1 MRKATQIALLLGGIM
16 AKQTEI
22 KKSSNAKL
30 RFITEVATM
39 KKVFQDPI
47 LLGAIVTVL
56 TIVTMFIV
64 FPLANILKESFI
76 YEDKFSTHHYTEI
89 FRLSYNI
96 DIIWNTLKLGI
107 TVSIL
112 STIVGFLFAYASAY
126 VKIRFKK
133 VLNMIA
139 ILPIIS
145 PPFVIGLSAILLF
158 GRIGLISRGIFG
170 MQDAEIYG
178 FKGLV
183 LVQVLTFFPVAYL
196 VMVGLLKQIDPSV
209 EEASRDLGAS
219 RFKVFSTITL
229 PLMAPGIANAA
240 LLVFIQSVADFGNPM
255 VIGGNYTT
263 MAVQIYMQ
271 GIGSLDMSGAT
282 ALAIMLLLISVSAF
296 LTQKFYIGKKSY
308 VTVTGKVSRQRELI
322 DEPKIVR
329 PLTLAVVLISIFV
342 GMMYILIPIG
352 SFIKLWG
359 VDYSLTLKHYQYVF
373 DIGIKP
379 ITDTLKLALI
389 ATPVTGIL
397 SMVIAFLVIR
407 KKFIGRMYI
416 DFTTMLSIAIPGTVI
431 GLGYVIT
438 YNKPPV
444 VLTGTGL
451 ILVIAFVMRSM
462 PVGIRSGM
470 ASLQQIDPSIE
481 EAANVLGA
489 SSKKVF
495 TSVTLPMIRPAF
507 FSGLVYAFARSMT
520 LVSTI
525 IFLVSAKYHLLTVTT
540 MSQIDQGR
548 IGVASVYSTILIIIV
563 GGMIALMK
571 FGLSK
576 MGVSSTDTDF

>member
-1 MRKATQIALLLGGIM
+1 METKLL
-16 AKQTEI
+16 KI
-22 KKSSNAKL
+22 KSELAN
-30 RFITEVATM
+30 M
-39 KKVFQDPI
+39 KKITNDPMLFATI
-47 LLGAIVTVL
+47 IAVL
-56 TIVTMFIV
+56 SVVTMFIV

-76 YEDKFSTHHYTEI
+76 YNDKFSTHHYSQI
-89 FRLSYNI
+89 FKLSYNI

-107 TVSIL
+107 TVSLI
-112 STIVGFLFAYASAY
+112 STVIGFIFAYGAAY
-126 VKIRFKK
+126 VKLPNKRI
-133 VLNMIA
+133 LNAIA

-158 GRIGLISRGIFG
+158 GRVGLITKGLLG
-170 MQDAEIYG
+170 MQNAEIYG

-196 VMVGLLKQIDPSV
+196 MLVGLLHQIDPSV

-219 RFKVFSTITL
+219 RWQVFRTVTL
-229 PLMAPGIANAA
+229 PLMVPGIANAA

-255 VIGGNYTT
+255 VIGGNFTT

-282 ALAIMLLLISVSAF
+282 ALAIMLLLISISAF
-296 LTQKFYIGKKSY
+296 LIQKLYIGKKSY

-322 DEPKIVR
+322 DDPKIIR
-329 PLTLAVVLISIFV
+329 PLYFVIILISIFV
-342 GMMYILIPIG
+342 GMMYILVPIG
-352 SFIKLWG
+352 SFVKLWG
-359 VDYSLTLKHYQYVF
+359 VNYSLTLDHFKYVLNL
-373 DIGIKP
+373 GIKP
-379 ITDTLKLALI
+379 IIDTTMLALV
-389 ATPVTGIL
+389 ATPITGVL
-397 SMVIAFLVIR
+397 SMIIAFLVVR
-407 KKFIGRMYI
+407 KKFFGRNYI
-416 DFTTMLSIAIPGTVI
+416 DFTTMLSIAIPGTVV

-438 YNKPPV
+438 YNKPPL
-444 VLTGTGL
+444 VLTGTSIIL
-451 ILVIAFVMRSM
+451 IIAFIMRSM

-495 TSVTLPMIRPAF
+495 TSVTLPMIKPAF

-525 IFLVSAKYHLLTVTT
+525 IFLVSARHSLLTVTI
-540 MSQIDQGR
+540 MSQIDQGK
-548 IGVASVYSTILIIIV
+548 IGVASVYSTMLIIIV
-563 GGMIALMK
+563 GSMIALMK
-571 FGLSK
+571 FIISK
-576 MGVSSTDTDF
+576 MGVDTKGVDF

>member
-1 MRKATQIALLLGGIM
+1 
-16 AKQTEI
+16 
-22 KKSSNAKL
+22 
-30 RFITEVATM
+30 
-39 KKVFQDPI
+39 
-47 LLGAIVTVL
+47 
-56 TIVTMFIV
+56 
-64 FPLANILKESFI
+64 
-76 YEDKFSTHHYTEI
+76 
-89 FRLSYNI
+89 
-96 DIIWNTLKLGI
+96 
-107 TVSIL
+107 
-112 STIVGFLFAYASAY
+112 
-126 VKIRFKK
+126 
-133 VLNMIA
+133 
-139 ILPIIS
+139 
-145 PPFVIGLSAILLF
+145 
-158 GRIGLISRGIFG
+158 
-170 MQDAEIYG
+170 
-178 FKGLV
+178 
-183 LVQVLTFFPVAYL
+183 
-196 VMVGLLKQIDPSV
+196 
-209 EEASRDLGAS
+209 
-219 RFKVFSTITL
+219 
-229 PLMAPGIANAA
+229 MAPGIANAS

-282 ALAIMLLLISVSAF
+282 ALAIILLLISVSAF
-296 LTQKFYIGKKSY
+296 LTQKFYLGKKSY

-322 DEPKIVR
+322 DEPKIVK
-329 PLTLAVVLISIFV
+329 PLSLSILLISLFV
-342 GMMYILIPIG
+342 GLMYILIPIG

-359 VDYSLTLKHYQYVF
+359 VDYSLTLDHYKYVMN
-373 DIGIKP
+373 IGIKP
-379 ITDTLKLALI
+379 IVDTLKLALV
-389 ATPVTGIL
+389 ATPITGIL
-397 SMVIAFLVIR
+397 SMVIAFLIVR
-407 KKFIGRMYI
+407 KKFIGRGYI

-438 YNKPPV
+438 YNKSPL

-451 ILVIAFVMRSM
+451 ILIIAFVMRSM

-525 IFLVSAKYHLLTVTT
+525 IFLVSAKYSLLTVTT

-563 GGMIALMK
+563 GSVIALMK
-571 FGLSK
+571 FGLTK
-576 MGVSSTDTDF
+576 MGVSSGDVEIT

>member
-1 MRKATQIALLLGGIM
+1 M
-16 AKQTEI
+16 
-22 KKSSNAKL
+22 KKESNVKHSSNLKL
-30 RFITEVATM
+30 HWISEVATM

-47 LLGAIVTVL
+47 LLGAIITVL

-64 FPLANILKESFI
+64 FPLTNILKESFI
-76 YEDKFSTHHYTEI
+76 YEGQVSTHHYTEI
-89 FRLSYNI
+89 FRLSYNAE
-96 DIIWNTLKLGI
+96 IIYNTLKLGI
-107 TVSIL
+107 TVSLL
-112 STIVGFLFAYASAY
+112 STIIGFVFAYASAY
-126 VKIRFKK
+126 VKIKMK
-133 VLNMIA
+133 GLVNAIA

-170 MQDAEIYG
+170 LQDAEIYG
-178 FKGLV
+178 FRGLV

-196 VMVGLLKQIDPSV
+196 VLVGLLQQIDPSV

-219 RFKVFSTITL
+219 RWQVFSTVTL
-229 PLMAPGIANAA
+229 PLMAPGIANAS

-271 GIGSLDMSGAT
+271 GIGSLNMSGAT
-282 ALAIMLLLISVSAF
+282 ALAIVLLLISVSAF

-308 VTVTGKVSRQRELI
+308 VTVTGKVSRRRVLI
-322 DEPKIVR
+322 DEPFIVNI
-329 PLTLAVVLISIFV
+329 LTAFVTVVSIFV

-359 VDYSLTLKHYQYVF
+359 VDYSLTLKHYKYVL

-379 ITDTLKLALI
+379 VIDTLSLALV
-389 ATPVTGIL
+389 ATPLTGIL

-407 KKFIGRMYI
+407 KKFFGRAYI

-438 YNKPPV
+438 YNKPPI
-444 VLTGTGL
+444 VLTGTGA
-451 ILVIAFVMRSM
+451 ILVIAFIMRSM

-525 IFLVSAKYHLLTVTT
+525 IFLVSAKYSLLTVTT

-548 IGVASVYSTILIIIV
+548 IGVASVYSTMLIVIV
-563 GGMIALMK
+563 GSVIWLMR
-571 FGLSK
+571 FGLNR
-576 MGVSSTDTDF
+576 MGVSSDGTEL

>member
-1 MRKATQIALLLGGIM
+1 MKDGHKNKDITNQ
-16 AKQTEI
+16 
-22 KKSSNAKL
+22 SNNKI
-30 RFITEVATM
+30 RFITQVETM
-39 KKVFQDPI
+39 KKVVQDPI
-47 LLGAIVTVL
+47 LLGAIITVL

-76 YEDKFSTHHYTEI
+76 YEDQFSTHHYTEI
-89 FRLSYNI
+89 ARLSYNV
-96 DIIWNTLKLGI
+96 DIILNTLKLGI
-107 TVSIL
+107 TVSLL

-126 VKIRFKK
+126 VKISFKK
-133 VLNMIA
+133 LLNGIA

-158 GRIGLISRGIFG
+158 GRVGLISKGLLG
-170 MQDAEIYG
+170 LKNAEIYG

-183 LVQVLTFFPVAYL
+183 LVQVLTFFPVAFL
-196 VMVGLLKQIDPSV
+196 VLVGLLQQIDPSV
-209 EEASRDLGAS
+209 EEAARDLGAS
-219 RFKVFSTITL
+219 RWKVFSTVTL

-271 GIGSLDMSGAT
+271 GIGSLNMSGAT
-282 ALAIMLLLISVSAF
+282 ALAILLLLISVSAF

-308 VTVTGKVSRQRELI
+308 VTVTGKISRQRELI
-322 DEPKIVR
+322 EEPVIVK
-329 PLTLAVVLISIFV
+329 TMTFSIVIISIFV

-359 VDYSLTLKHYQYVF
+359 IDYSFTLAHYKYVM

-379 ITDTLKLALI
+379 ILDTTMLALI
-389 ATPVTGIL
+389 ATPITGIL

-438 YNKPPV
+438 YNKPPI

-451 ILVIAFVMRSM
+451 ILIIAFVMRSM

-525 IFLVSAKYHLLTVTT
+525 IFLVSAKYSLLTVTT

-576 MGVSSTDTDF
+576 MGISSEGTEL

>member
-1 MRKATQIALLLGGIM
+1 MKDS
-16 AKQTEI
+16 KDI
-22 KKSSNAKL
+22 KSSSNAKL
-30 RFITEVATM
+30 RLITEVATL
-39 KKVFQDPI
+39 KKVINDPI
-47 LLGAIVTVL
+47 LLGVIVTVL

-76 YEDKFSTHHYTEI
+76 YEDQFSTHHYSEI
-89 FRLSYNI
+89 FRLSYNL
-96 DIIWNTLKLGI
+96 DIIANTLKLGI

-112 STIVGFLFAYASAY
+112 STIIGFIFAYASAY
-126 VKIRFKK
+126 VNIKFKR
-133 VLNMIA
+133 VLNAIA

-158 GRIGLISRGIFG
+158 GRIGIISSGILG
-170 MQDAEIYG
+170 MDNADIYG

-196 VMVGLLKQIDPSV
+196 VMVGLLQQIDPSV

-219 RFKVFSTITL
+219 RWKVFTTVTL
-229 PLMAPGIANAA
+229 PLMAPGIANAG

-282 ALAIMLLLISVSAF
+282 ALAILLLIISVSAF

-308 VTVTGKVSRQRELI
+308 VTVTGKVSRRRELI
-322 DEPKIVR
+322 NEPVIVR
-329 PLTLAVVLISIFV
+329 SLSIVVLLISIFV
-342 GMMYILIPIG
+342 GLMYILIPIG

-359 VDYSLTLKHYQYVF
+359 VDYSLTLKHYKYVI

-379 ITDTLKLALI
+379 IVDTLKLALI
-389 ATPVTGIL
+389 ATPITGIL

-407 KKFIGRMYI
+407 KKFIGRAYI

-438 YNKPPV
+438 YNKPPI
-444 VLTGTGL
+444 VLTGTGI

-481 EAANVLGA
+481 EAASVLGA
-489 SSKKVF
+489 SSSKVF
-495 TSVTLPMIRPAF
+495 TSVTLPMISPAF

-525 IFLVSAKYHLLTVTT
+525 IFLVSAKYSLLTVTT

-563 GGMIALMK
+563 GSMIALMK
-571 FGLSK
+571 FGLNR
-576 MGVSSTDTDF
+576 MSSSSVDIDL

>member
-1 MRKATQIALLLGGIM
+1 MKETVNKKNKSIFSLRVSSEIA
-16 AKQTEI
+16 
-22 KKSSNAKL
+22 N
-30 RFITEVATM
+30 M
-39 KKVFQDPI
+39 KKVVQDPI
-47 LLGAIVTVL
+47 LLGTVIAVL

-64 FPLANILKESFI
+64 FPLVNILKESFL
-76 YEDKFSTHHYTEI
+76 YEDKLSVHHYSEI

-96 DIIWNTLKLGI
+96 EIIWNTLKLGI
-107 TVSIL
+107 TVSII
-112 STIVGFLFAYASAY
+112 STVIGFLFAYASAY
-126 VKIRFKK
+126 VKMANKRI
-133 VLNMIA
+133 LNAIA

-158 GRIGLISRGIFG
+158 GRTGLITRGLLGIKN
-170 MQDAEIYG
+170 AEIYG

-196 VMVGLLKQIDPSV
+196 VMVGLLQQIDPSV

-219 RFKVFSTITL
+219 RWNVFKTVTL
-229 PLMAPGIANAA
+229 PLMAPGIANAG

-282 ALAIMLLLISVSAF
+282 ALAIILLLISVSAF
-296 LTQKFYIGKKSY
+296 MIQKFYIGKKSY
-308 VTVTGKVSRQRELI
+308 VTVTGKVSRRRELI
-322 DEPKIVR
+322 DEPSIVK
-329 PLTLAVVLISIFV
+329 PISAAIIVISLFV
-342 GMMYILIPIG
+342 GLMYILIPIG
-352 SFIKLWG
+352 AFIKLWG
-359 VDYSLTLKHYQYVF
+359 VDYSLTLDHFKYVF

-379 ITDTLKLALI
+379 IIDTTKLALI
-389 ATPVTGIL
+389 ATPITGLL
-397 SMVIAFLVIR
+397 SMIIAFLVIR
-407 KKFIGRMYI
+407 RKFIGRAYI
-416 DFTTMLSIAIPGTVI
+416 DFTTMLSIAIPGTVV

-438 YNKPPV
+438 YNKPPI

-451 ILVIAFVMRSM
+451 ILIIAFVMRSM

-481 EAANVLGA
+481 EAASVLGA

-525 IFLVSAKYHLLTVTT
+525 IFLVSAKYSLLTVTT

-548 IGVASVYSTILIIIV
+548 IGVASVYSTLLIIIV
-563 GGMIALMK
+563 GSIIALMK
-571 FGLSK
+571 YGLSK
-576 MGVSSTDTDF
+576 MGNGSDDINI

>member
-1 MRKATQIALLLGGIM
+1 MKVKKEQKDRSNFSLKIFSEIA
-16 AKQTEI
+16 
-22 KKSSNAKL
+22 N
-30 RFITEVATM
+30 M
-39 KKVFQDPI
+39 KKVVQDPI
-47 LLGAIVTVL
+47 LLGTIITVL

-64 FPLANILKESFI
+64 FPLSNILKESFL
-76 YEDKFSTHHYTEI
+76 YKGKASTHHYSEI
-89 FRLSYNI
+89 IRLTYNQE
-96 DIIWNTLKLGI
+96 IIWNTLKLGV
-107 TVSIL
+107 TVSII
-112 STIVGFLFAYASAY
+112 STVIGFLFAYASAY
-126 VKIRFKK
+126 VKISYKR
-133 VLNMIA
+133 VLNAIA

-158 GRIGLISRGIFG
+158 GRMGLITSGIFG
-170 MQDAEIYG
+170 MQNANIYG

-183 LVQVLTFFPVAYL
+183 LVQVLTFFPVAFL
-196 VMVGLLKQIDPSV
+196 VMIGLLQQIDPSV

-219 RFKVFSTITL
+219 RWKVFTTVTL
-229 PLMAPGIANAA
+229 PLMVPGIANAG

-282 ALAIMLLLISVSAF
+282 ALAIILLLISVSAF
-296 LTQKFYIGKKSY
+296 MLQKFYIGKKSY
-308 VTVTGKVSRQRELI
+308 VTVTGKVSRARMLI
-322 DEPKIVR
+322 EEKAIVK
-329 PLTLAVVLISIFV
+329 PLSFAILIISLFV

-352 SFIKLWG
+352 AFIKLWG
-359 VDYSLTLKHYQYVF
+359 VDYSLTLDHFKYVF
-373 DIGIKP
+373 AIGIKP
-379 ITDTLKLALI
+379 ILDTTTLALI
-389 ATPVTGIL
+389 ATPLTGLL
-397 SMVIAFLVIR
+397 SMVIAFLVVR
-407 KKFIGRMYI
+407 KKFLGRSYI
-416 DFTTMLSIAIPGTVI
+416 DFTTMLSIAIPGTVV

-438 YNKPPV
+438 YNKPPL
-444 VLTGTGL
+444 VLTGTGIIL
-451 ILVIAFVMRSM
+451 IIAFIMRSM

-489 SSKKVF
+489 SSRKIF
-495 TSVTLPMIRPAF
+495 TSVTLPMIKPAF

-525 IFLVSAKYHLLTVTT
+525 IFLVSAKYSLLTVTT

-548 IGVASVYSTILIIIV
+548 IGVASVYSTILIVIV
-563 GGMIALMK
+563 GSMIALMK

-576 MGVSSTDTDF
+576 MGVSADNNGL